1 MSTDAL
7 YMYIHVSTYRYW
19 DYKIS
24 YTCLHNDIETVQNLM
39 FIPGTYL
46 HNDIGTVQ
54 YHR

>member
-1 MSTDAL
+1 MLYTCT
-7 YMYIHVSTYRYW
+7 YMYLHIDIGTIKYPYTY
-19 DYKIS
+19 
-24 YTCLHNDIETVQNLM
+24 LHNDIETVKNLM